1 MGPLLA
7 TPFDAGTELPLLLA
21 GATAGFTRHLVYVK
35 GGLLEVI
42 TPLNLLALPLSPSA
56 PAVLPADL
64 SERGAWAGGG
74 GRLRARQIGARRA
87 PREGEAVNSAPGGF
101 RPCNVD
107 GCNGGRDRGLGPW
120 PPRRSL
126 KNKLGHSEGC
136 NLGSV

>member
-7 TPFDAGTELPLLLA
+7 TSFDAGTELPLLLA

-56 PAVLPADL
+56 PAVLPAGL

-87 PREGEAVNSAPGGF
+87 PREGEAVNYAPGGF
-101 RPCNVD
+101 MPCKRRQLQRLPRSWALAAARP
-107 GCNGGRDRGLGPW
+107 GLE
-120 PPRRSL
+120 
-126 KNKLGHSEGC
+126 KKLGHSEGR

>member
-7 TPFDAGTELPLLLA
+7 TSFDAGTELPLLLA

-56 PAVLPADL
+56 PAVLPAGL

-101 RPCNVD
+101 MPCK
-107 GCNGGRDRGLGPW
+107 RRQLQRLPRSWALAAASGLG
-120 PPRRSL
+120 
-126 KNKLGHSEGC
+126 KKLGHSEGR